1 MNTEAKKRTPSAPS
15 KAMDE
20 VQKRKGVPFSLK
32 FYHGRMDLSRDKS
45 DFFAKKVFEEK
56 NCFRCGKLFIPT
68 KPEYKWQDC
77 CSYTC
82 WLHRDDGKEDHV
94 VNGKPVAQFNKSGV
108 RIATYPNT
116 VEAARVM
123 GVKPDS
129 IRRCCLGK
137 SRTSASFVWV
147 YVEDLP

>member
-1 MNTEAKKRTPSAPS
+1 MKPNTKKETSSAPT

-20 VQKRKGVPFSLK
+20 VKKRKGVPFSLK

-56 NCFRCGKLFIPT
+56 NCVRCGKVFIPT
-68 KPEYKWQDC
+68 RPEYKWENC

-82 WLHRDDGKEDHV
+82 WLHRDDGAEDHI
-94 VNGKPVAQFNKSGV
+94 VNGKPVAQFGKNGV
-108 RIATYPNT
+108 RIATFPSAR
-116 VEAARVM
+116 EAAKAM
-123 GVKPDS
+123 GVKPES
-129 IRRCCLGK
+129 IRNCCLGK